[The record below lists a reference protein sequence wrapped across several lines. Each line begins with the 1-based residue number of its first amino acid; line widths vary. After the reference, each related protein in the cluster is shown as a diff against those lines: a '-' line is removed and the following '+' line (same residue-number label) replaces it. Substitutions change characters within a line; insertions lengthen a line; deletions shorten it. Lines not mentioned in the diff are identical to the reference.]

1 MQVDWLRS
9 KAAAIGVGC
18 LAIIGIQSYSLMS
31 VRSTL
36 ENRLGSVE
44 QELAKVRSENNTK
57 SAQLTS
63 DLTVITNRMGIT
75 AQELERAHS
84 LTEQLKQENARTTQ
98 RLRNELAAKA
108 DARAVSKAQQE
119 AQNRLAEVQQDA
131 TTKIGA
137 VSGDVQ
143 VVRAD
148 LDATRQ
154 DLASSRKDIVDVRS
168 EIARNAGELAEL
180 RRKGERDYYEFDIRK
195 GKEFERIADVRVIL
209 KKTDVKR
216 QKYDVTLQVDD
227 SRIEKKDRTANE
239 PVQFLIGRDRLR
251 YELVVNYVDKDR
263 IRGYIDTVHRHSCCE
278 CSVVQFA
285 HVVQDDVLV
294 LVDHV
299 GQQGIE
305 AVTHRDA
312 DGIVARRRRNAVGT
326 HTQQQVR
333 RFDPEPAPPSGVT
346 TAKLGIQRSARS
358 CVARRGFCRACH
370 WSGQQAERRRS
381 GSEQVR

>member
-1 MQVDWLRS
+1 MQVDWFRS
-9 KAAAIGVGC
+9 KAAAVGVGC
-18 LAIIGIQSYSLMS
+18 LAIIGIQTYSLMS

-36 ENRLGSVE
+36 EHRLGSVE
-44 QELAKVRSENNTK
+44 QELAMVRSESNAK

-75 AQELERAHS
+75 VQELERAHS

-108 DARAVSKAQQE
+108 DAAAVSRAQKA
-119 AQNRLAEVQQDA
+119 AQNKLAEFQQDA
-131 TTKIGA
+131 STKIGV

-195 GKEFERIADVRVIL
+195 GKEFERIADVRVML
-209 KKTDVKR
+209 RKTDVKR
-216 QKYDVTLQVDD
+216 QKYDVTIQADD
-227 SRIEKKDRTANE
+227 SKIEKKDRTANE

-263 IRGYIDTVHRHSCCE
+263 VRGYISTPKDK
-278 CSVVQFA
+278 
-285 HVVQDDVLV
+285 VLAAEGPS
-294 LVDHV
+294 L
-299 GQQGIE
+299 
-305 AVTHRDA
+305 
-312 DGIVARRRRNAVGT
+312 RRPN
-326 HTQQQVR
+326 
-333 RFDPEPAPPSGVT
+333 
-346 TAKLGIQRSARS
+346 
-358 CVARRGFCRACH
+358 
-370 WSGQQAERRRS
+370 
-381 GSEQVR
+381 